1 MLALTLLACPG
12 NEPDDA
18 ASHTDLD
25 YLFVRIWPTPEA
37 PEDFPEHSVTWLR
50 DRPSFGIA
58 FSGGGTRSATATLGQ
73 LRALDRLGW
82 LAEARYLT
90 ASSGASWTAVP
101 FTYLPAGWR
110 DEEFLGEYVAP
121 EHFDE
126 GLLEDAVDDP
136 RTMASAI
143 YHARIADLR
152 NLGRSKAFT
161 KGDESYSDLV
171 GRVFLDPFALHER
184 HKFFTFEP
192 EALPAIRRANP
203 ALSADDFIPISRKRP
218 YLIVAGTLLGR
229 QIDTDSNERYF
240 FEATPLYVGTRA
252 EATVRVRERL
262 RHKNVLI
269 GGGYVESFG
278 YDSYPP
284 EGASANGVW
293 RVRLKGRIS
302 AGDLAS
308 DRRYRFSLSDMIGM
322 SSAAPLVLLT
332 DYNVPNAF
340 FPEFRHWAIDRERV
354 VAANDLE
361 DGAGDFQHGDGG
373 DTDNLA
379 LLPLLARQVENIV
392 VFVNTATPFPDKP
405 DCTAID
411 EDVLVDDV
419 ISFFRPIGKLTHN
432 HAFDR
437 AGLAELCRAFE
448 RRRQDG
454 EPLVHCQEYSV
465 LPNSPAARRYSI
477 PAYVTDVCWVYLDAP
492 RAWLDRLPPG
502 DGDLADLRAGE
513 GDFDHF
519 PHYKTFGEHG
529 VGVIDL
535 DRERVHALSNLT
547 AWAMLNVAGEITAAL
562 ANAGLPGP
570 AE

>member
-1 MLALTLLACPG
+1 MPRGPRCPSRTCPRG
-12 NEPDDA
+12 GA
-18 ASHTDLD
+18 TRSSSASTW
-25 YLFVRIWPTPEA
+25 RRSTSTRGCSRTPSTTPERW
-37 PEDFPEHSVTWLR
+37 PP
-50 DRPSFGIA
+50 PSTTPG
-58 FSGGGTRSATATLGQ
+58 S
-73 LRALDRLGW
+73 
-82 LAEARYLT
+82 LT
-90 ASSGASWTAVP
+90 CG
-101 FTYLPAGWR
+101 
-110 DEEFLGEYVAP
+110 
-121 EHFDE
+121 
-126 GLLEDAVDDP
+126 
-136 RTMASAI
+136 
-143 YHARIADLR
+143 

-171 GRVFLDPFALHER
+171 GRIFLDPFELHER
-184 HKFFTFEP
+184 QKFFTFEP
-192 EALPAIRRANP
+192 EALHAIRRANP
-203 ALSADDFIPISRKRP
+203 ALSADDFIPISRRRP
-218 YLIVAGTLLGR
+218 YLIVAGTLLGG
-229 QIDTDSNERYF
+229 QIDADPNERYF

-284 EGASANGVW
+284 EGASANGLW
-293 RVRLKGRIS
+293 KVRLKGRLT

-354 VAANDLE
+354 AAVDDLE
-361 DGAGDFQHGDGG
+361 DGAGDFQHGDGA

-379 LLPLLARQVENIV
+379 LLPLLARRVENIL
-392 VFVNTATPFPDKP
+392 VFVNTPTPFPDKP

-419 ISFFRPIGKLTHN
+419 ISFFRPIGKLAHN

-437 AGLAELCRAFE
+437 AGLAELCSAFD

-465 LPNSPAARRYSI
+465 LPNSPAAVRYSI
-477 PAYVTDVCWVYLDAP
+477 PAYATNVCWAYLDAP

-502 DGDLADLRAGE
+502 GGDLADLRAGE

-519 PHYKTFGEHG
+519 PHYRTFGEHG

-547 AWAMLNVAGEITAAL
+547 AWAMLTWQARSPRRWRMPACRGLPSNLELGAAPKVRCSTSTTGPTRRSRPPTPPQE
-562 ANAGLPGP
+562 APWPAPAAETPRPTLPGP
-570 AE
+570 GWSPSGPSTRAATPPISDPTP